1 MTGCGT
7 AVYDSFDEASEIAK
21 SLSTGKNDNYKYR
34 VVPKDN
40 KYIVSWKVPLSIY
53 LKDVEPIYKQMED
66 MLAEVITIKKNNNK
80 IIIVL

>member
-1 MTGCGT
+1 MKYYMTGCGT
-7 AVYDSFDEASEIAK
+7 ATYDSFDEASKIAK
-21 SLSTGKNDNYKYR
+21 ALSTGKNDNYKYR

-53 LKDVEPIYKQMED
+53 LKDVEPIYKQMEK
-66 MLAEVITIKKNNNK
+66 IFKKE

>member
-53 LKDVEPIYKQMED
+53 LKDVEPIYKQMEK
-66 MLAEVITIKKNNNK
+66 IFKKE

>member
-1 MTGCGT
+1 MKYYMTGCGT

-53 LKDVEPIYKQMED
+53 LKDVEPIYKQMEK
-66 MLAEVITIKKNNNK
+66 IFKKE